1 MFGKT
6 EFLPYGTIPSICI
19 WTDIWKYPTLSKWYE
34 HIFSYEDHNEHI
46 HAKTKKKDKIKIK
59 QKQNHCVYHFSNV
72 MCLETRLQVHK
83 LVDM

>member
-6 EFLPYGTIPSICI
+6 EFIPYGAIPSICI

-46 HAKTKKKDKIKIK
+46 HAKTKKKE
-59 QKQNHCVYHFSNV
+59 N
-72 MCLETRLQVHK
+72 
-83 LVDM
+83 